1 MVGSSALAVLC
12 LVIGFGLGRLRSH
25 ALLRYLTEECR
36 KPRGGRAHT
45 VLLDRDAAI
54 EIWKQTFI
62 ESSQIARDFFKWLI
76 GTCTAGLSATVA
88 ILAVKP
94 GNTEPFKAAAL
105 AFALALIVSAMPTAR
120 LTTRLHNKA
129 QQLGARIARTGK
141 GRAIPVSLP
150 YVWRPGKQTW
160 VEFFA
165 IFMLAVAIYFL
176 LEALVK

>member
-1 MVGSSALAVLC
+1 MVGSIALAILC
-12 LVIGFGLGRLRSH
+12 LVIGFGVGRLRTH

-45 VLLDRDAAI
+45 ILLDRDAAI

-88 ILAVKP
+88 ILAVKGSAP
-94 GNTEPFKAAAL
+94 QFKAAAL
-105 AFALALIVSAMPTAR
+105 AFAVALIVSAMPTAR

-129 QQLGARIARTGK
+129 QELGARIARTPK
-141 GRAIPVSLP
+141 ERAIPVSLP

-160 VEFFA
+160 TEFFA
-165 IFMLAVAIYFL
+165 IIMLGVAIYFL